1 MNKHPEVKLYD
12 TTLRDG
18 TQGEGVNFSSL
29 ARIRIAQQLDSFG
42 MHYIEGGWP
51 GSNPKDV
58 SFFERAADMEWKNAR
73 VAAFGSTRRKDIA
86 VEDDGQVRTLLE
98 AKTPV
103 ITFFGKSWRLH
114 VTEILGT
121 TETENQAMIRDT
133 TRYLKE
139 HGREVIYDAEHF
151 FDGYKDAPEHALAT
165 LAAAK
170 EGGADWLV
178 LCDTNGGTMPHE
190 VAEITEVVMKTLGI
204 PVGIHTHDDTG
215 VAVANALASI
225 LAGATQVQGTV
236 NGYGSASATAT
247 SPR

>member
-1 MNKHPEVKLYD
+1 
-12 TTLRDG
+12 
-18 TQGEGVNFSSL
+18 
-29 ARIRIAQQLDSFG
+29 

-58 SFFERAADMEWKNAR
+58 SFFEQAADLEWKNAR
-73 VAAFGSTRRKDIA
+73 IAAFGSTRRKDTP

-139 HGREVIYDAEHF
+139 HGRKSSTMRSISSTATRT
-151 FDGYKDAPEHALAT
+151 APNNALAT

-170 EGGADWLV
+170 EAA
-178 LCDTNGGTMPHE
+178 P
-190 VAEITEVVMKTLGI
+190 
-204 PVGIHTHDDTG
+204 TG
-215 VAVANALASI
+215 SSSVI
-225 LAGATQVQGTV
+225 R
-236 NGYGSASATAT
+236 TAAPSPT
-247 SPR
+247 KSPRSPRSS